1 MTEGKKPQNSNL
13 PPLAEVTDVHR
24 HYGEFYRLKPVRPST
39 TNSSLPRVAVIG
51 NCQGESLRILLASSG
66 AVDSFRIPPV
76 HEWTA
81 SDLEYVRATI
91 AETDVLISQ
100 PIRDNY
106 RNLPC
111 GTAQLAKYLPAHGR
125 LITYPVLRFNA
136 LNPYIAIIRSPNDPS
151 LNPPVV
157 PYHNLAYVAE
167 FAGLKRV
174 REVDYQACARQS
186 ISQLATR
193 EQAHNC
199 VKISDTLAPTPVWHI
214 LNHPNNATLIELAR
228 RVLRE
233 ITPDLSQ
240 PTLDAVTADHELLGH
255 LQSPIDPAA
264 AEFFG
269 VKVRRPVWTLG
280 GEEISEHEIYKQ
292 QMAFYRD
299 HPEVVEAGLARHQ
312 ELLHHL
318 GYDVAHPADPS
329 ATSLHRE
336 SN

>member
-1 MTEGKKPQNSNL
+1 MTEGKEPQNSDL
-13 PPLAEVTDVHR
+13 PPLGEVTDVHC
-24 HYGEFYRLKPVRPST
+24 HYGEFYRLKPVRTGTANPP
-39 TNSSLPRVAVIG
+39 LPRVAVIG
-51 NCQGESLRILLASSG
+51 NCQGESLRILLTSSG

-81 SDLEYVRATI
+81 NDLAYVRAAL

-106 RNLPC
+106 RDLPC
-111 GTAQLAKYLPAHGR
+111 GTQQLAQHLPAHGK
-125 LITYPVLRFNA
+125 LILYPVLRFNA
-136 LNPYIAIIRSPNDPS
+136 LNPHIAIIRSPKDPS

-167 FAGLKRV
+167 FAGLKQV
-174 REVDYQACARQS
+174 READYQACAEQS

-193 EQAHNC
+193 EQAHDC
-199 VKISDTLAPTPVWHI
+199 VTISDTLASTPVWHI
-214 LNHPNNATLIELAR
+214 LNHPNNATLVELAR
-228 RVLRE
+228 RALKE

-240 PTLDAVTADHELLGH
+240 GALDAVGADHELLGH
-255 LQSPIDPAA
+255 LQSPIDPVA

-269 VKVRRPVWTLG
+269 VDERRAVWTLG
-280 GEEISEHEIYKQ
+280 GEEISEHEIYEQ
-292 QMAFYRD
+292 QMAFYRE

-318 GYDVAHPADPS
+318 GYDVAHPANAS
-329 ATSLHRE
+329 ATTLHTE